1 MIHALSLV
9 ARLPTELLGRAT
21 NVVLEVFA
29 EERLRG
35 KVETSGD
42 LFDAEIWH
50 LQQGLRLGNHF
61 LHNPL
66 TG

>member
-1 MIHALSLV
+1 MLSI
-9 ARLPTELLGRAT
+9 ARLPPICLGGTA
-21 NVVLEVFA
+21 NIVLEVFA

-42 LFDAEIWH
+42 LLDAEIWH
-50 LQQGLRLGNHF
+50 LQQGLRLSNHF